1 MDVFNPGSHGSTFG
15 GNALAAAVALE
26 ALQVIEDE
34 HLVQRSA
41 DLGEY
46 LDERL
51 RAVAR
56 EAQPL
61 IRAVRGRGLW
71 VGVDIDP
78 RHATARELVER
89 LAARG
94 VLSKE
99 THDTV
104 IRFAPPLTITQ
115 GADRSRRGHLPRRDA
130 GKARRARSF
139 GAPAEAARSQGAGRS
154 DRTVGARAGAP

>member
-34 HLVQRSA
+34 NLVARSA
-41 DLGEY
+41 ALGEY
-46 LDERL
+46 LQGRL
-51 RAVAR
+51 REVA
-56 EAQPL
+56 EEGGPL

-71 VGVDIDP
+71 VGVEVEP
-78 RHATARELVER
+78 ALATARDLVER

-99 THDTV
+99 TH
-104 IRFAPPLTITQ
+104 
-115 GADRSRRGHLPRRDA
+115 
-130 GKARRARSF
+130 
-139 GAPAEAARSQGAGRS
+139 E
-154 DRTVGARAGAP
+154 